1 MKSNEEIK
9 MKMENLSI
17 PDVKSD
23 ATKEV
28 LKITL
33 LNSRKSAHL
42 GILLLLLPFLFFFG
56 NVAKYNLGI
65 DLGFISIFLSWIIS
79 LDTVPVVNWLI
90 RFILLGGPV
99 LAILFNLFA
108 IMHMYTNRQTHEFII
123 TLKLKWVNISII
135 LLCGLILLLF
145 FTYLVVENV
154 NHP

>member
-1 MKSNEEIK
+1 
-9 MKMENLSI
+9 MENLTI
-17 PDVKSD
+17 PNIKSN

-42 GILLLLLPFLFFFG
+42 GVLLLLLPFLFFFG

-65 DLGFISIFLSWIIS
+65 DLDFINLFLGWIIS

-90 RFILLGGPV
+90 RFILLGGPI

-108 IMHMYTNRQTHEFII
+108 IMNMYTNHETHEFII
-123 TLKLKWVNISII
+123 TLKLKWVNIAII
-135 LLCGLILLLF
+135 ILCGLILLLF
-145 FTYLVVENV
+145 FTYLVVENM

>member
-1 MKSNEEIK
+1 
-9 MKMENLSI
+9 MENLTI
-17 PDVKSD
+17 PNIKSN

-42 GILLLLLPFLFFFG
+42 GVLLLLLPFLFFFG

-65 DLGFISIFLSWIIS
+65 DLDFINLFLGWIIS

-90 RFILLGGPV
+90 RFTLLGGPI

-108 IMHMYTNRQTHEFII
+108 IMHMYSNHETHEFII
-123 TLKLKWVNISII
+123 TLKLKWVNIAII
-135 LLCGLILLLF
+135 ILCGLILLLF
-145 FTYLVVENV
+145 FTYLVVENM

>member
-1 MKSNEEIK
+1 MKK
-9 MKMENLSI
+9 LKRKMENLTI
-17 PDVKSD
+17 PNIKSN

-42 GILLLLLPFLFFFG
+42 GVLLLLLPFLFFFG

-65 DLGFISIFLSWIIS
+65 DLDFINLFLGWIIS

-90 RFILLGGPV
+90 RFILLGGPI

-108 IMHMYTNRQTHEFII
+108 IMHMYTNHETHEFII
-123 TLKLKWVNISII
+123 TLKLKWVNIAII
-135 LLCGLILLLF
+135 ILCGLILLLF
-145 FTYLVVENV
+145 FTYLVVENM

>member
-1 MKSNEEIK
+1 MKK
-9 MKMENLSI
+9 LKRKMENLTI
-17 PDVKSD
+17 PNIKSN

-42 GILLLLLPFLFFFG
+42 GVLLLLLPFLFFFG

-65 DLGFISIFLSWIIS
+65 DLDFINLFLGWIIS

-90 RFILLGGPV
+90 RFILLGGPI

-108 IMHMYTNRQTHEFII
+108 IMHMYSNHETHEFII
-123 TLKLKWVNISII
+123 TLKLKWVNIAII
-135 LLCGLILLLF
+135 ILCGLILLLF
-145 FTYLVVENV
+145 FTYLVVENM